1 MLPLYFK
8 HSKFPSF
15 VRQLNMY
22 DFHKTRV
29 KSVEKEFTHQYF
41 RKGDP
46 ELLRHIKRKTVS
58 EESQEGH
65 TSKLKTLTNRF
76 NELQSHCKNLEKIAE
91 LSIPI
96 KKLKTDISKEESGL
110 LFQGIT
116 AFIDSSHEDSQ
127 LKTIMN
133 KVTESYIE
141 ALRNLKRDF
150 DNGCLQGPDAYKLA
164 GEPVLKH
171 EASAECVLGKRTI
184 SCGACNTDSSMQ
196 YLICCH
202 DNTNSQTAT
211 RSHASEEFEDSLFDF
226 NACSELASVC
236 GSEHTNYQ
244 EFELGEILD

>member
-1 MLPLYFK
+1 
-8 HSKFPSF
+8 
-15 VRQLNMY
+15 MY

-41 RKGDP
+41 KKGDP

-58 EESQEGH
+58 EEAQEGH

-76 NELQSHCKNLEKIAE
+76 NELQTHCKNLEKIAE

-96 KKLKTDISKEESGL
+96 KKLKTDLSKEESSL
-110 LFQGIT
+110 LFQGMT
-116 AFIDSSHEDSQ
+116 AFIEGSEEDSA
-127 LKTIMN
+127 LRAAMN

-141 ALRNLKRDF
+141 TLRSLKQDF
-150 DNGCLQGPDAYKLA
+150 ENGCLQAADAYKLA
-164 GEPVLKH
+164 AEPLSKQ
-171 EASAECVLGKRTI
+171 EAAPECLLGKRA
-184 SCGACNTDSSMQ
+184 SNCDSCNTDSSMQ

-202 DNTNSQTAT
+202 DNTHSQTAT
-211 RSHASEEFEDSLFDF
+211 RSHASDEFEDSLFDF